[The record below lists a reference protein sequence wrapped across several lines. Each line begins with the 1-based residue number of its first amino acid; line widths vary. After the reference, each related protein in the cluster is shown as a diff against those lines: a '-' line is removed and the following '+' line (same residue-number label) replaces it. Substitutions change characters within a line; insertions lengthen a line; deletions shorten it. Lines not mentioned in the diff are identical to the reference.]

1 MRLLIAML
9 LASAAAD
16 LGGAAAWAGP
26 AQIPAV
32 EIKDAVA
39 RVTVIP
45 EHRTDIAI
53 EIITYNRN
61 LPLKV
66 RTIRGR
72 TVIDGGL
79 DGGKIRGCDAQGP
92 DRVVRVAA
100 IGDVPLRDLPH
111 IVVRAPRDVD
121 ISAGGAVFGAIG
133 RARNV
138 TLGSAG
144 CGDWTVANVEQSL
157 QINLAGS
164 GDARTGAAGVAKLR
178 VTGSGDIS
186 TAAVRGRLDVD
197 LAGAGNVRVRTMTGV
212 LDVHMAGS
220 GDVDVADG
228 QATAM
233 TVSMAGSGNVVFG
246 GVADTLSAR
255 IAGSGDV
262 KARQVRGQ
270 VRRNILGSGS
280 VQIGPR

>member
-1 MRLLIAML
+1 MRLLIAP
-9 LASAAAD
+9 LASAAVG
-16 LGGAAAWAGP
+16 LAAQVAWAGP
-26 AQIPAV
+26 AAAIPAV

-45 EHRTDIAI
+45 EDRSDIGI
-53 EIITYNRN
+53 EIVTYNRR

-66 RTIRGR
+66 RSVRGR

-79 DGGKIRGCDAQGP
+79 NGGKIRGCGAEGP
-92 DRVVRVAA
+92 DLVVRVAA
-100 IGDVPLRDLPH
+100 IGDVPLRELPH

-144 CGDWTVANVEQSL
+144 CGDWTVANVEQRLRIS
-157 QINLAGS
+157 LAGS
-164 GDARTGAAGVAKLR
+164 GDARTGAAGEAQVR
-178 VTGSGDIS
+178 VTGAGDIS

-197 LAGAGNVRVRTMTGV
+197 LAGSGNVRVRTMTGV
-212 LDVHMAGS
+212 LDVHVAGS

-228 QATAM
+228 QASAM

-270 VRRNILGSGS
+270 VRKNILGSGS